1 MKTVKYPTAFKAYQK
16 PEVSVKNRGESTEK
30 WVNLA
35 NQYYLDADIAV
46 IHKKP
51 TPVQVVKVDY
61 PKRSA
66 AKISEAYYKTPSTTD
81 YNGLYQGH
89 YLDFDVKETQ
99 SLTSFPLSNIHA
111 HQISHLK
118 HVHEHGGLAFLI
130 IAFVRLDEHFILMY
144 DELSHY
150 LTRSQSGRK
159 SISIDE
165 MRASGHKINLGYN
178 PTFDYL
184 TPLKAYLKEKSQR

>member
-1 MKTVKYPTAFKAYQK
+1 MAMKNIKYPTAFKTYQK

-35 NQYYLDADIAV
+35 NQYYLDTHQAV

-51 TPVQVVKVDY
+51 TPIQVVKVDY

-99 SLTSFPLSNIHA
+99 SLTSFPLSNIHP
-111 HQISHLK
+111 HQIEHLK
-118 HVHEHGGLAFLI
+118 TVDAHGGIAFLI
-130 IAFVRLDEHFILMY
+130 IAFIRLQEQFIMPYNALNTFL
-144 DELSHY
+144 E
-150 LTRSQSGRK
+150 RAKKGRK
-159 SISIDE
+159 SITIE
-165 MRASGHKINLGYN
+165 ECKASGIPIELKLN

-184 TPLKAYLKEKSQR
+184 PAVKTLIDS